1 MNRLKATAIIVVFLL
16 TLPIQAKLI
25 LFIEGSSG
33 AGKTTLSR
41 LLERELDAHVIL
53 EPFDKWC
60 AIGNHGN
67 LFKHFLEDTARWAY
81 TFQSY
86 VFFTHLQTFKEV
98 QESSKEIFVM
108 DRSLYSGFHTFV
120 PLLHKDGLLTDM
132 EYYLYNET
140 CRWLLKEFPCQP
152 DGIIYLR
159 TSPEVCLERAL
170 KRNRLD
176 QKDIDFKR
184 KLHDMHEQW
193 LMKKHN
199 FEYDVPTLIIDGNM
213 DFKDENDA
221 QWAIVAQIRAFID
234 QLRINSN

>member
-1 MNRLKATAIIVVFLL
+1 MNRFRATVITL
-16 TLPIQAKLI
+16 TLLFSLTIQAKLI
-25 LFIEGSSG
+25 LFVEGSSG
-33 AGKTTLSR
+33 AGKTTLSK

-67 LFKHFLEDTARWAY
+67 LFKNFLDDTARWAY

-86 VFFTHLQTFKEV
+86 VFFTHLQTFKQV
-98 QESSKEIFVM
+98 SESSKEIFVM

-120 PLLHKDGLLTDM
+120 PLLYKDGLLTDI

-176 QKDIDFKR
+176 QKDMDFKR
-184 KLHDMHEQW
+184 KLHAVHEKW
-193 LMKKHN
+193 LIEKHN
-199 FEYDVPTLIIDGNM
+199 FESNVRVLVLDGNV
-213 DFKDENDA
+213 DFKDEGDA
-221 QWAIVAQIRAFID
+221 QRAIIAQVKEFID
-234 QLRINSN
+234 QLCINN